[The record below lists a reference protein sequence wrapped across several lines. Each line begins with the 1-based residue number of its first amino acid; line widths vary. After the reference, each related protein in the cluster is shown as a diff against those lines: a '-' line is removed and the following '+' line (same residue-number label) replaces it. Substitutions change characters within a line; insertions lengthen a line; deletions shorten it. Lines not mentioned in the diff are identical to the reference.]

1 MKVSFFQGQTPA
13 RADLAILALMYSTW
27 LTFPVRLPTLE
38 LSCQVSGSLL
48 PVLQA
53 VLSCTQRV
61 QLIFQHSHFSV
72 GEFSWIVIST
82 ETQKQNLGDLVVC
95 WKLPPVTGFGI
106 RTPIA
111 KVNLKAERLKKK
123 KEVYMKLV
131 FSLGSQE
138 HFLFERKC

>member
-53 VLSCTQRV
+53 VLSCTQSAARFPTLTLLCWGV
-61 QLIFQHSHFSV
+61 FLDCYFHRNTEAKFGGSGCLLEAATSYWLWNKDSNSQ
-72 GEFSWIVIST
+72 GEFKGREV
-82 ETQKQNLGDLVVC
+82 
-95 WKLPPVTGFGI
+95 
-106 RTPIA
+106 
-111 KVNLKAERLKKK
+111 KKK
-123 KEVYMKLV
+123 KR
-131 FSLGSQE
+131 FI
-138 HFLFERKC
+138 